1 MGYSWLITACYD
13 SFSSRHAGA
22 SIGLPAQ
29 YILVTVRLSGVV
41 TMGYSWLITAR
52 CGYPCYQHAES
63 SMGRE
68 AVGGVYTNNPFLGCL
83 LFCSALNVAW

>member
-13 SFSSRHAGA
+13 PSSSRHTGA

-52 CGYPCYQHAES
+52 CDYLCCQHAEAS
-63 SMGRE
+63 LGRE
-68 AVGGVYTNNPFLGCL
+68 AVGGGYNNPLQGF
-83 LFCSALNVAW
+83 